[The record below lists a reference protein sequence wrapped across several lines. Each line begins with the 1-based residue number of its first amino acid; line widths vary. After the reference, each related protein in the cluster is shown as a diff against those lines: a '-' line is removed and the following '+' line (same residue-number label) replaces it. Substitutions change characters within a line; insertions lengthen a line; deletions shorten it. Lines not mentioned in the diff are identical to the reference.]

1 MEEINEKTI
10 FDIYTKKVNESNSE
24 RFGNE
29 MFSKKGKNN
38 KKGLGF
44 ITPQAS
50 PMRVFNSLGCKDVG
64 ECSSKNNEQKRYSF
78 SFASPIKSFVASPR
92 RFFSQKKDSFSKSG
106 KSVDKLYKNS
116 RSLAIIWFF
125 AEKTLKPIISNKFDA
140 KLNIEAKNIIN
151 SLEFDPKILKNKWVE
166 GWEDDMADEDQ
177 KLFWKETIILGLR
190 VLTAF
195 ERMKKIYELKGFA
208 TTVIGRNNEFTF
220 ETLEN
225 EEKLIE
231 DISEELEEAVL
242 KKLVNSYEH
251 NQWGNILIQKKYYW
265 KGWIKL
271 NKKFY

>member
-1 MEEINEKTI
+1 
-10 FDIYTKKVNESNSE
+10 
-24 RFGNE
+24 

-50 PMRVFNSLGCKDVG
+50 PLRVFNSLGCKDVG

-251 NQWGNILIQKKYYW
+251 N
-265 KGWIKL
+265 
-271 NKKFY
+271 

>member
-1 MEEINEKTI
+1 MNRLAQVSIILQKHILEIIKQEKTSWSELTKTSLKNFLSSSQNSEKSTMEEINEKTI

-64 ECSSKNNEQKRYSF
+64 ECSSKNNEQN
-78 SFASPIKSFVASPR
+78 VASN
-92 RFFSQKKDSFSKSG
+92 
-106 KSVDKLYKNS
+106 KLYKNS

-166 GWEDDMADEDQ
+166 GWEDDMADENQ

-242 KKLVNSYEH
+242 KKTC
-251 NQWGNILIQKKYYW
+251 
-265 KGWIKL
+265 
-271 NKKFY
+271 